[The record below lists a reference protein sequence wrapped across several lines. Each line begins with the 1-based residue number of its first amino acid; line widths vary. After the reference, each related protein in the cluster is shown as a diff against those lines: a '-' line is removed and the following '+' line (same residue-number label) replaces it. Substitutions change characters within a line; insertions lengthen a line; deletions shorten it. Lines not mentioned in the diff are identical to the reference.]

1 LLTHQNPKAI
11 IPTPIKKLKK
21 PDSIQVPISKPMPNV
36 IKAQPH
42 SWFFLHIKTP
52 PAQLYAQEVY
62 N

>member
-1 LLTHQNPKAI
+1 M